1 MVLCLENLFL
11 TEKPRFFNPKPRV
24 APERWW
30 QVAPKLRRRKQSE
43 NKYFFTQE
51 LTKQKRE
58 KWKREN

>member
-1 MVLCLENLFL
+1 MFRLVYPLLRQAL
-11 TEKPRFFNPKPRV
+11 
-24 APERWW
+24 ERWW